1 MKKLDFTIIA
11 ITTAIISCNSGGENY
26 TVSFEHDI
34 QPIFLTKCLY
44 CHSETAKEANLD
56 LSTYESLMDSNSY
69 NGPVVRP
76 YDAYNSFLYEKVS
89 KPNPGYG
96 NRMPLGEE
104 PLSSSEA
111 RLIEDWINQ
120 GAKNN

>member
-1 MKKLDFTIIA
+1 MKKIALTIIA
-11 ITTAIISCNSGGENY
+11 IATTILSCNSNEENY
-26 TVSFEHDI
+26 IVSFEHDI
-34 QPIFLTKCLY
+34 HLIFLTKCLY

-56 LSTYESLMDSNSY
+56 LSTYESLMDSSSH
-69 NGPVVRP
+69 NGPVIRA

-89 KPNPGYG
+89 KPNPIYG

-104 PLSSSEA
+104 PLSFSEIK
-111 RLIEDWINQ
+111 LIEDWINQ